1 MTYYGSEVNPAELSV
16 ALNWTRIGPGDTI
29 YLRGGT
35 YTGDFVCDID
45 GTAALPIHIKPYPG
59 EFPIIDGSLIVTGNH
74 VHFYDMEI
82 RYSGWTNRESAPE
95 EDIKIIDLRGAN
107 NRLIG
112 CVIHDTFNNG
122 SWETNTSGGLYE
134 CLIYNCGC
142 HRAASDDDEGHAI
155 YTQNE
160 FATQSHHNNICWG
173 QYNFGLHGYTA
184 GGLLDYFDWRYNIC
198 FRNTGRQFALGGL
211 GGQRAHNCTLDSN
224 VMLEGDGWLKGNDIA
239 LTNNYS
245 PNGFTIDAASVNV
258 TQSGNTFTAPGS
270 GTNIFVFPRTYKAGW
285 AHVSIFNWDSA
296 DNVNLDLSSVTGL
309 NEGDTYNLHN
319 AQDYF
324 TDIATG
330 TVPANK
336 IISVDMRAVSHS
348 VVARIGSTA
357 VATTFP
363 TFGAFV
369 VEKV

>member
-1 MTYYGSEVNPAELSV
+1 MAGLTIDFPIKLHRVLTGFNVL
-16 ALNWTRIGPGDTI
+16 PGDTLA
-29 YLRGGT
+29 LRGGT
-35 YTGDFVCDID
+35 YSGDYVCQIN
-45 GTAALPIHIKPYPG
+45 GTAEDPVIIRPYNG
-59 EFPIIDGSLIVTGNH
+59 EHVIIDGSLIVTGDH

-82 RYSGWTNRESAPE
+82 KYSGWTNRESAPE

-122 SWETNTSGGLYE
+122 SWDTNIDGGLYE

-142 HRAASDDDEGHAI
+142 HRAVSDDDEGHAI
-155 YTQNE
+155 YTQNIS
-160 FATQSHHNNICWG
+160 ATQSHHNNICWG
-173 QYNFGLHGYTA
+173 QYNFGLHGYTVTSS
-184 GGLLDYFDWRYNIC
+184 LDYFDWRYNIC
-198 FRNTGRQFALGGL
+198 FRNGGRQFALGGL
-211 GGQRAHNCTLDSN
+211 GGQRAHNCTIANN
-224 VMLEGDGWLKGNDIA
+224 VILEGDGWLKGNDIT

-245 PNGFTIDAASVNV
+245 PNGFTIDADSVNV

-270 GTNIFVFPRTYKAGW
+270 GTNIFVFPRTYRAGW
-285 AHVSIFNWDSA
+285 AHIAIFNWDGL
-296 DNVNLDLSSVTGL
+296 DNVSLDLTSVTGL
-309 NEGDTYNLHN
+309 NSGDGYKLHN

-324 TDIATG
+324 TDFATG
-330 TVPANK
+330 TVPGNK

-363 TFGAFV
+363 TFGAFI
-369 VEKV
+369 VEKT